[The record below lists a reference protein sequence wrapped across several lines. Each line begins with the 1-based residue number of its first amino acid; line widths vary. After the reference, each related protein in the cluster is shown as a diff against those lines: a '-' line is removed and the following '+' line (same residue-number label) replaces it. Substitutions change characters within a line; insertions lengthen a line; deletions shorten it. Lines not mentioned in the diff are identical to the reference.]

1 MFRRHFLIGVGA
13 IVMSAGLLA
22 GCGSSPT
29 SPGPVNP
36 PTTPPTNPPPPPPP
50 ATPATLR
57 ISKILAFGDSMT
69 YGVDA
74 PPLLLRA
81 LDAGITQSYP
91 FKLQSL
97 LGTRYSGQSVSVFNA
112 GIGGKN
118 AWEDRDR
125 LAGMVSQTHP
135 DLVLLMEGAN
145 DLNSIG
151 PPSTNAQIDS
161 TVAHMEDM
169 VRDTLASG
177 IPVVVATLPPQR
189 EGGKGHGIPYLS
201 KYNNDLKTM
210 ASKKGAFIV
219 DVNAQFPVSL
229 IGSDGLHP
237 TEQGY
242 QLIAEMMFDAIKSRY
257 EVTPAPALR

>member
-1 MFRRHFLIGVGA
+1 M
-13 IVMSAGLLA
+13 
-22 GCGSSPT
+22 
-29 SPGPVNP
+29 
-36 PTTPPTNPPPPPPP
+36 
-50 ATPATLR
+50 
-57 ISKILAFGDSMT
+57 
-69 YGVDA
+69 
-74 PPLLLRA
+74 
-81 LDAGITQSYP
+81 
-91 FKLQSL
+91 
-97 LGTRYSGQSVSVFNA
+97 SVFNA

-125 LAGMVSQTHP
+125 LAGMVSETHP

-189 EGGKGHGIPYLS
+189 EGGKGHGIPYLT

-229 IGSDGLHP
+229 IGIDGLHP

-257 EVTPAPALR
+257 EITPAPALR